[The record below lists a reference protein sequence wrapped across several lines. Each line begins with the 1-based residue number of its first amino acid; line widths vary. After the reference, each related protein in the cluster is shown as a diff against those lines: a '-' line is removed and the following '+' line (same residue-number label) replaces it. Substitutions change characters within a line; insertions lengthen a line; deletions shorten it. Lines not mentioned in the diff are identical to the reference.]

1 MTKSAVSVVDAGPTI
16 AREPRPF
23 LYLEP
28 ARLPLRSVEID
39 AGSLARLDEAVGPS
53 VPALVRSLVD
63 YTIARQ
69 NRSALERG
77 NASPIQ
83 LSVLNRRRRAARSWI
98 VAILAGRVDSGT
110 LHAVSS
116 QWIPTL
122 AGTGH
127 DLRKSARPGRNFIE
141 FVRGAI
147 TACIFDECE
156 ENLVPSAKAA
166 WAVETVLGAHLG
178 AVQQAARVAFAK

>member
-39 AGSLARLDEAVGPS
+39 SGSLARLDDAVS
-53 VPALVRSLVD
+53 ASIPALVRSLVD

-69 NRSALERG
+69 NKSALERG
-77 NASPIQ
+77 TSQPIQ

-110 LHAVSS
+110 LHAVSN

-127 DLRKSARPGRNFIE
+127 DLRKSARPGRAFVE

-147 TACIFDECE
+147 TACIFDEFE
-156 ENLVPSAKAA
+156 ENLVPSAKAVFA
-166 WAVETVLGAHLG
+166 IETVLAAHLA
-178 AVQQAARVAFAK
+178 AVQQVARAAFAK